1 MPELFGRVFIDS
13 SKMSSKYQKSSTTEK
28 EQVDNLLRC
37 IEKVKSKHDGQYID
51 NIASAC
57 ADQLGWDRPK
67 TVAALRKAVE
77 LEAIREVTTHG
88 KTSYRCIQPTKNV
101 IIRDSVE
108 VDVNSAAGCEVEGQ
122 SPQSNTDVL
131 DESVDEMES
140 QSPQTSSDVK
150 DPTHQRG
157 IESDFQDF
165 KEFVWGELAS
175 LRNQKIGN
183 TAGPDHINYEKAFIR
198 SLEHRILSLEKQLE
212 QKQQI
217 IEKLLIN
224 NNVQVQALLQMDKVT
239 KTSTKESHTL
249 NKASFNGDNRSKGEN
264 NGKPTKETAKTSK
277 AESLPSKQQKSG
289 SVNANENT
297 DQNEAKKVV
306 YLVGDSLLHGIHERG
321 LTKKHSV
328 KVKAH
333 GGATT
338 RDMIDHIKPV
348 LRRQP
353 DTIIVHCGTNDLTA
367 NVNTIEQM
375 EEILKVA
382 KQESSNTKIVI
393 SSVVTR
399 ADQAGMKKKVSK
411 LNNKLKTFCNDN
423 GIKLIDHSNI
433 NDECLATKRLHLN
446 KRGDSFLANNFL
458 KFIGDH

>member
-1 MPELFGRVFIDS
+1 
-13 SKMSSKYQKSSTTEK
+13 MSSKYQKSSTTEK
-28 EQVDNLLRC
+28 ELVGNLLRC
-37 IEKVKSKHDGQYID
+37 IEMVKSKHDGQYID

-77 LEAIREVTTHG
+77 LEAIREVATHG

-101 IIRDSVE
+101 IIRDSD
-108 VDVNSAAGCEVEGQ
+108 DVNSPTGCEMEGQ
-122 SPQSNTDVL
+122 PPQSNTDVL
-131 DESVDEMES
+131 DESVHEMQS
-140 QSPQTSSDVK
+140 QSPQTNSGVK
-150 DPTHQRG
+150 DPTDQRR
-157 IESDFQDF
+157 IESDFHDF

-249 NKASFNGDNRSKGEN
+249 NKASFNGDNSSKGEN
-264 NGKPTKETAKTSK
+264 NGKPTKESAQTSK
-277 AESLPSKQQKSG
+277 TELPPSKQKKPG

-297 DQNEAKKVV
+297 DQDEAKKVV

-321 LTKKHSV
+321 LTKKHNV

-333 GGATT
+333 GGAMT

-353 DTIIVHCGTNDLTA
+353 DTIIVHCGTNDLTT

-382 KQESSNTKIVI
+382 KHESGNTKIVI

-399 ADQAGMKKKVSK
+399 ADQTGMKKKVSK
-411 LNNKLKTFCNDN
+411 LNNKLKTFCHDN
-423 GIKLIDHSNI
+423 GIKLIDHSNPDWKVCRMRGGSLLRP
-433 NDECLATKRLHLN
+433 NCLRGCICVTKQ
-446 KRGDSFLANNFL
+446 
-458 KFIGDH
+458 

>member
-1 MPELFGRVFIDS
+1 
-13 SKMSSKYQKSSTTEK
+13 MSSKYQKSSTTDMEI
-28 EQVDNLLRC
+28 VDNLLRC
-37 IEKVKSKHDGQYID
+37 IKVAKLKHHGQYIE

-57 ADQLGWDRPK
+57 AGQLGWDRPK
-67 TVAALRKAVE
+67 TIAALRKAVE
-77 LEAIREVTTHG
+77 LQAIREVTTHG
-88 KTSYRCIQPTKNV
+88 KTSYRCILPTKNV
-101 IIRDSVE
+101 IIRDSD
-108 VDVNSAAGCEVEGQ
+108 DVNSPTGCEVEGQ
-122 SPQSNTDVL
+122 PPQSNTDVL
-131 DESVDEMES
+131 DESVHEMES
-140 QSPQTSSDVK
+140 QSPQTDSGVK
-150 DPTHQRG
+150 DPADQRG
-157 IESDFQDF
+157 IESNFQDF

-183 TAGPDHINYEKAFIR
+183 MAGPDHINYEKAFIR
-198 SLEHRILSLEKQLE
+198 SLEHRSSSLEKQLE

-224 NNVQVQALLQMDKVT
+224 NNVQVQALLQVDKVA
-239 KTSTKESHTL
+239 KTPTKESNTL
-249 NKASFNGDNRSKGEN
+249 NKASFNGNNRSKSEN

-277 AESLPSKQQKSG
+277 AESPPSKQQKPV
-289 SVNANENT
+289 SVNASEST
-297 DQNEAKKVV
+297 EQNEAKKVI
-306 YLVGDSLLHGIHERG
+306 YLVGDSLLHGIHECG
-321 LTKKHSV
+321 LTKKHNV

-367 NVNTIEQM
+367 NVNTIAQM

-393 SSVVTR
+393 SNVVTR
-399 ADQAGMKKKVSK
+399 ADQTGIKKKASK
-411 LNNKLKTFCNDN
+411 LNKKLRTFCHDN

-433 NDECLATKRLHLN
+433 NDDCLATKRLHLN

-458 KFIGDH
+458 KFLGDH